1 MFTLEN
7 LKKLREETGL
17 SISLCKT
24 ALEEADNDI
33 NKAKERLKQYGEKF
47 YEKKKERITKIGAIF
62 SYLHHNQK
70 IAVLIE
76 LLCETDFVAKNSEF
90 QKLGNDLAKQIAS
103 MNPKDVKEL
112 YSQTFIKDSS
122 RTIDS
127 LIKEY
132 ILKLGENIKVGKF
145 IRFEL

>member
-17 SISLCKT
+17 SISLCKK
-24 ALEEADNDI
+24 ALEEANNDL
-33 NKAKERLKQYGEKF
+33 NKAKEKLRKYGEKF
-47 YEKKKERITKIGAIF
+47 YEKKKQKTTKIGAIF

-70 IAVLIE
+70 IAALIE

-90 QKLGNDLAKQIAS
+90 QKLGNDLVKQIAS
-103 MNPKDVKEL
+103 MNPKDIKEL
-112 YSQTFIKDSS
+112 YSQPFIKDNS
-122 RTIDS
+122 RTIDN

-132 ILKLGENIKVGKF
+132 VLKLGENIKVGKF
-145 IRFEL
+145 VRFEL